1 MTLTRT
7 SRRGLLTVVIAACVL
22 ILFYVVRVLWLY
34 AGATEGDVSASSSIP
49 LPDGSQVVNVSTDC
63 ASAGCWSIFDVRP
76 PEDMTPKDLALQL
89 GTDPQGKIS
98 GNLLDPRTI
107 WLRAEQAGDLLS
119 IHADYWSSEW
129 VP

>member
-1 MTLTRT
+1 MTLTRI
-7 SRRGLLTVVIAACVL
+7 RRRWLLTVVIAACVL
-22 ILFYVVRVLWLY
+22 ILFYVARVLWLY
-34 AGATEGDVSASSSIP
+34 AGATEGDVPASSSIP

-63 ASAGCWSIFDVRP
+63 ASGGCWSIFDVRP

-89 GTDPQGKIS
+89 GTDPQARIS

-107 WLRAEQAGDLLS
+107 WLRAEQKGDLLS
-119 IHADYWSSEW
+119 IRADYWSSEW

>member
-7 SRRGLLTVVIAACVL
+7 NRRTLVVVACLVAVL
-22 ILFYVVRVLWLY
+22 IVGYACRVSWLFM
-34 AGATEGDVSASSSIP
+34 GATEGDVPSASSLP
-49 LPDGSQVVNVSTDC
+49 LPAGSQIIDVTTEC
-63 ASAGCWSIFDVRP
+63 ASGGCWSLIDVRP
-76 PEDMTPKDLALQL
+76 PEGTTPDGLAGEL
-89 GTDPQGKIS
+89 GIDPQGKIS

-107 WLRAEQAGDLLS
+107 WLRAEQKGDLLS